1 LPTFSP
7 SSPQLRTAINEI
19 TPDLILTAVDELLL
33 IQRGR
38 ELGYVMGDEQFNNI
52 LSGIK
57 KQNNLEDEQKF
68 QAALKQEGLTL
79 ADLRRNLERSM
90 LVTQVQRAEVNDKVS
105 VNEEEARAYYA
116 ARTPRIHH
124 AGRVHVARAPDRGAG
139 ERSRRERGP
148 GRRGQGQGR
157 GHPQA
162 AASGEPFARLA
173 ADFLASSSK
182 TNGGLI
188 GPIKHDELDPRLQ
201 KILDAM
207 QVGDVTEPLRT
218 QRGYQLLKVETRT
231 ETRVKTF
238 EQARADISNK
248 VAEQKR
254 QVELLKYLDQLR
266 EQATIT
272 WRNDDLKRA
281 YEQGLEKRRQ
291 QQAPRRRPRAR
302 RRQRSSSAA
311 TMDDSSQPSVPA
323 ADGVGWFAVWTKSR
337 HEQVVRTQL
346 EQKAIEPSCPR
357 SRDGA
362 VGRTARRRSTGRSSR
377 LLFRAVRS
385 TAAAE
390 RVEVRRGGEH
400 RLGRR

>member
-1 LPTFSP
+1 MRRSFVMPAAGILMALLLVAPLGAEIFEQVLVKVNGEIITKSDFEQRQVGELRNRPELANVSP

-38 ELGYVMGDEQFNNI
+38 ELGYVMGDEQFNSI

-79 ADLRRNLERSM
+79 VDLRRNLERSM
-90 LVTQVQRAEVNDKVS
+90 LVTQVQRAEVNDKIS

-116 ARTPRIHH
+116 SHPRDFTTPAEFTLREILIEVP
-124 AGRVHVARAPDRGAG
+124 ASDRGVNVAQDD
-139 ERSRRERGP
+139 EAKAKTEELRKRLTN
-148 GRRGQGQGR
+148 
-157 GHPQA
+157 
-162 AASGEPFARLA
+162 GEPFARLA
-173 ADFLASSSK
+173 ADVSASSSK
-182 TNGGLI
+182 ANGGLI

-218 QRGYQLLKVETRT
+218 QRGYQLLKIETRT

-238 EQARADISNK
+238 EQARADISNR
-248 VAEQKR
+248 VADQKR

-272 WRNDDLKRA
+272 WRNDDLKKA
-281 YEQGLEKRRQ
+281 YEQGLEKRRK
-291 QQAPRRRPRAR
+291 QQA
-302 RRQRSSSAA
+302 AA
-311 TMDDSSQPSVPA
+311 PA
-323 ADGVGWFAVWTKSR
+323 ASGD
-337 HEQVVRTQL
+337 
-346 EQKAIEPSCPR
+346 
-357 SRDGA
+357 
-362 VGRTARRRSTGRSSR
+362 TAP
-377 LLFRAVRS
+377 AK
-385 TAAAE
+385 
-390 RVEVRRGGEH
+390 
-400 RLGRR
+400 